1 METRIGD
8 MEVSYTSRGTRTYR
22 LELWHDG
29 LKKHRVISGNDA
41 AIVERKARL
50 QAHDWA
56 ERWVMAKN
64 REALRQERTQKKEY
78 QESQKALAAERTAE
92 AQAALAALENILAHT
107 LGVNDAIDWDSLKD
121 RTHFSEP
128 APKLEPASNPPLA
141 EPDPARYEADIT
153 FLDRLLSSRRERKIA
168 DAARSYEA
176 ARAAWQKQV
185 DRRTEE
191 QRNREE
197 QLAADVLEWQRR
209 RDAFL
214 SIQAD
219 SNAAVDRKLEAYEA
233 RDPEA
238 ILDYCDLVLSNSE
251 YPEWMP
257 KEWDLDYNPETG
269 ILVAEYSLPSL
280 DQIPRMSEVRY
291 AQTRDELSEK
301 VLPDGQLRTLYDTV
315 IYQIVLRTVHEL
327 FEADSVGALEAVVF
341 NGRVTS
347 VDPRTGHE
355 TTACILSLQ
364 APKTEFLAINL
375 AQVDPKACFKSL
387 KGVGSSKLHSLTP
400 VAPIVQMRRDDG
412 RFVSAREVAS
422 TLDDSF
428 NLAAMDW
435 EDFEHLIRELF
446 EREFTASGGEVKVT
460 QASRDGG
467 VDAIA
472 FDPDPIRGGKIV
484 IQAKRYTNTVG
495 VAAVRDLYGTV
506 MNEGATKGIL
516 VTTSDYGPE
525 AYAFAKDKPLTL
537 LNGANLLHLLG
548 KHGTRA
554 KIDIQEAR
562 RLMGV

>member
-1 METRIGD
+1 MKTRIGD
-8 MEVSYTSRGTRTYR
+8 MEVSYMSRGTRTYR

-29 LKKHRVISGNDA
+29 LKKHRVIRSNDA

-56 ERWVMAKN
+56 EKWAMTQG
-64 REALRQERTQKKEY
+64 REASRQERTQKKEH

-92 AQAALAALENILAHT
+92 AKAALEALENILAHT
-107 LGVNDAIDWDSLKD
+107 LGVSKVIDWESLKD
-121 RTHFSEP
+121 RTDFPEP
-128 APKLEPASNPPLA
+128 APTLEPASKAPPA
-141 EPDPARYEADIT
+141 EPDPKRYKPDIT
-153 FLDRLLSSRRERKIA
+153 FLDRFLSSRRERKIA
-168 DAARSYEA
+168 DAARRYES
-176 ARAAWQKQV
+176 ARLAWQKQMK
-185 DRRTEE
+185 RRAED
-191 QRNREE
+191 QRNREK
-197 QLAADVLEWQRR
+197 QLDADVLEWKRS

-214 SIQAD
+214 SGQAD
-219 SNAAVDRKLEAYEA
+219 SNAAVDQQREAYEA
-233 RDPEA
+233 RDPGA

-257 KEWDLDYNPETG
+257 KEWDLDYNPENG
-269 ILVAEYSLPSL
+269 ILVVEYSLPSL
-280 DQIPRMSEVRY
+280 DQIPRLSEVRY
-291 AQTRDELSEK
+291 VQSRVDFAVK
-301 VLPDGQLRTLYDTV
+301 VLPDAQLRTLYDAV
-315 IYQIVLRTVHEL
+315 VYQIVLRTVHEL
-327 FEADSVGALEAVVF
+327 LEADTVAALEAVVF

-364 APKTEFLAINL
+364 APRREFLAINL
-375 AQVDPKACFKSL
+375 AHVAPKACFKAL

-400 VAPIVQMRRDDG
+400 MAPILQMRRDDG
-412 RFVSAREVAS
+412 RFVSAREVAN
-422 TLDDSF
+422 TLDDSV

-435 EDFEHLIRELF
+435 EEFEHLVRELF
-446 EREFTASGGEVKVT
+446 EREFTTSGGEVKVT
-460 QASRDGG
+460 QTSRDGG

-516 VTTSDYGPE
+516 VTTSDYGPD

-548 KHGTRA
+548 KHGIRA
-554 KIDIQEAR
+554 KIDIHEAR
-562 RLMGV
+562 RLMGL